1 MDYFA
6 NDPSHP
12 RGEICVR
19 GPNCFTGY
27 FKDEKNTQE
36 TLDSEGWVH
45 SGDIGE
51 WDARGRLRVIDRKKN
66 MFKLSQGEYVAPERI
81 ESVLTKSP
89 LIAQCFVH
97 GDSLQSA
104 TVAVIVPDREGL
116 NRWIHKQLERETIDP
131 SVLAAASSQVTTPTV
146 LVPGGSPTVSESKDS
161 LISRLGGMTF
171 DELCED
177 PAVRAQIKKE
187 ISKFGKTGSNELKGF
202 EIPKE
207 FHLEKEL
214 FSLENNLLTATFK
227 LKRNEAVKKYDKVI
241 KEMYS
246 TLKD

>member
-1 MDYFA
+1 
-6 NDPSHP
+6 
-12 RGEICVR
+12 
-19 GPNCFTGY
+19 
-27 FKDEKNTQE
+27 
-36 TLDSEGWVH
+36 
-45 SGDIGE
+45 
-51 WDARGRLRVIDRKKN
+51 
-66 MFKLSQGEYVAPERI
+66 
-81 ESVLTKSP
+81 
-89 LIAQCFVH
+89 
-97 GDSLQSA
+97 
-104 TVAVIVPDREGL
+104 
-116 NRWIHKQLERETIDP
+116 
-131 SVLAAASSQVTTPTV
+131 
-146 LVPGGSPTVSESKDS
+146 
-161 LISRLGGMTF
+161 MTF